1 MGKAL
6 VIYESMWGNT
16 EKVARAVAAGLAS
29 WLEVEVCEVGA
40 APAAPTPDVDLLVIG
55 APTHAFSMSRASTRE
70 DARRRGAVGGAETGL
85 REWLDELPSGRH
97 PQRVATFDT
106 RIEKVRHLPGSAAK
120 SAARAAHHRGYPRA
134 SEVESFFVAGV
145 EGPLEDGELVRAS
158 AWGRRISADLVGRVQ
173 QRVGLG
179 F

>member
-6 VIYESMWGNT
+6 VVYESMWGNT

-40 APAAPTPDVDLLVIG
+40 APAVTTDVDLLVIG

-70 DARRRGAVGGAETGL
+70 DARRRGAGRGAETGL

-97 PQRVATFDT
+97 PQRLATFDT

-120 SAARAAHHRGYPRA
+120 SAARAAHHRGYPHA
-134 SEVESFFVAGV
+134 SEVESFYVAGI

-158 AWGRRISADLVGRVQ
+158 AWGRRISADLVGRMQ
-173 QRVGLG
+173 QRVGLAV
-179 F
+179 